1 MRKLKADST
10 VAVAPAIPQ
19 RSGRPRD
26 EARSQALH
34 EAALELLS
42 EIGFERMTMEAVAA
56 RAGTSKATAYRR
68 WCSKAALVVDALRC
82 HGPEDFDPPDTGSL
96 RGDLVAV
103 LHHMRSAMEQE
114 GAARLIGLVASAR
127 SDPDLAAAMR
137 ADFTGHRQRISR
149 TLAGRAVARGEMS
162 PEVDPDVFHEVIPPM
177 LLNRMLMSDEPLTD
191 AFLAH
196 VVDDVALPVL
206 TSGTTPQTNSTIPTH
221 ACTPSGDL

>member
-1 MRKLKADST
+1 M
-10 VAVAPAIPQ
+10 VQ

-68 WCSKAALVVDALRC
+68 WCSKAAMVVDALRC
-82 HGPEDFDPPDTGSL
+82 HGPADFDPPDTGSL
-96 RGDLVAV
+96 RGDIVAV
-103 LHHMRSAMEQE
+103 LHHMRSSMEQE

-127 SDPDLAAAMR
+127 NNPDLADAMR
-137 ADFTGHRQRISR
+137 GDFEGHRQRISR
-149 TLAGRAVARGEMS
+149 TLATRAVARGEMS
-162 PEVDPDVFHEVIPPM
+162 PDIDPDVFHEVIPPM
-177 LLNRMLMSDEPLTD
+177 LLNRLLMGDEPLTD
-191 AFLAH
+191 AFLDH

-206 TSGTTPQTNSTIPTH
+206 TRGVSPGQT
-221 ACTPSGDL
+221 